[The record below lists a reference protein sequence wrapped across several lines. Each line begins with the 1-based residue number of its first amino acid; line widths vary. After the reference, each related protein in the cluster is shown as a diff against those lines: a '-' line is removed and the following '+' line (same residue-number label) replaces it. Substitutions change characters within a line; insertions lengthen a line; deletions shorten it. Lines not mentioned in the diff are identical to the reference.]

1 MADQVTKGVVWLET
15 ALATVVVVFRLCVR
29 VKYPPGLSKDD
40 AFIVAALLCLI
51 AMR

>member
-1 MADQVTKGVVWLET
+1 MWFET
-15 ALATVVVVFRLCVR
+15 ALATVVVAFRIWVR
-29 VKYPPGLSKDD
+29 AKYPPGLSKDD